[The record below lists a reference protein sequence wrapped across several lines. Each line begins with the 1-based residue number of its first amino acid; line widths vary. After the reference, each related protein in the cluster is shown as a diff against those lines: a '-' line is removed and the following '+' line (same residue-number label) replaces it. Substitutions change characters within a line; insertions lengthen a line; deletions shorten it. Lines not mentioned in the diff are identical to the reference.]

1 MILITSSSSLLRFL
15 FVIYIGRRL
24 IGLCFLL
31 ICPEY
36 TMFDFDLN
44 ERFIEE
50 ENNDDEPFLG
60 QTFETQEEAFVFYN
74 KYAKRRGYV
83 VRKDRSDTKH
93 GRTIRRDF
101 YCHRA
106 GKKTLKVV
114 DLCKPQRNKESS
126 RCECKAHMRITLK
139 KSFDIFPEEWHVTK
153 ILKQHNHEMYVGA

>member
-1 MILITSSSSLLRFL
+1 
-15 FVIYIGRRL
+15 
-24 IGLCFLL
+24 
-31 ICPEY
+31 
-36 TMFDFDLN
+36 MFDFDLN

-106 GKKTLKVV
+106 GKKTF
-114 DLCKPQRNKESS
+114 ESS
-126 RCECKAHMRITLK
+126 
-139 KSFDIFPEEWHVTK
+139 
-153 ILKQHNHEMYVGA
+153 